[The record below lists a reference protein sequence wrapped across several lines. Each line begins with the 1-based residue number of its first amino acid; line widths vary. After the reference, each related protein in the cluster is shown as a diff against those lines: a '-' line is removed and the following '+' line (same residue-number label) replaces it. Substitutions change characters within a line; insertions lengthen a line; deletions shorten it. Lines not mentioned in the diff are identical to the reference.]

1 MTSRLMTTA
10 LLAVFALAGSLT
22 FSIREAAAQN
32 PLPVLDS
39 PSTGNGDALVT
50 IIAFYDFQCP
60 FSYRASGTIDELTRE
75 YGQDKVR
82 VVVKH
87 LPLAYHDEADPAAR
101 AAIAA
106 HKQGKFWRMHD
117 FLFKHQTEFK
127 RYNVDEY
134 MTTAAGFIGL
144 DQTQFAKDY
153 KSSDT
158 RKLLDRDK
166 ELAANV
172 GARGTPHFFINGIRI
187 SGAQPIHKFKELID
201 AELAT
206 TKALISKGEATRSN
220 IYEKRA
226 AVNYRDPEP
235 PKPEPKDPDPPK
247 PYKPPGSKVSDVQID
262 PAKHPILG
270 NSKKALVTIVIFS
283 DFQCPFCK
291 RAVPTLEQIEE
302 EYGSDVRFVF
312 RHLPLPF
319 HKQAEPAARAAWAAQ
334 QQGKFWEM
342 HDLLFENQ
350 KAMKDNPEIFVKLAN
365 DLGLN
370 IKKFE
375 RDFESDKAKALV
387 KEDNAYAAKVG
398 ARGTPNFFINGIQLI
413 GAQPLPRFKEEI
425 DRQIEIARDLKREDK
440 KLSGEKLYKATVK
453 HNLDN
458 YKPEPPP
465 EKPAEVLDAK
475 TYADLKKYAS
485 KGAPVKGNLKKA
497 KVIIYEFTDLQCP
510 YCNRAS
516 STLDQLEEE
525 YGDRIAIVSLAK
537 PLPFHREAEPAA
549 RAALAAG
556 KQGKFWEMRALLFEN
571 QRQMKGNPE
580 LFVKLANDL
589 GLDIKKFERDMKDP
603 AIAKQV
609 KADLEMADKLGV
621 RGTPTFFVNNKRL
634 VGAQPF
640 DKFKSTID
648 KELE

>member
-10 LLAVFALAGSLT
+10 LLTVFALAGSLT

-39 PSTGNGDALVT
+39 PSTGNEDALVT
-50 IIAFYDFQCP
+50 IIAFSDFQCP
-60 FSYRASGTIDELTRE
+60 FCSRAAGTLDEVKKQ
-75 YGQDKVR
+75 YGQDEVR
-82 VVVKH
+82 IVFKH
-87 LPLAYHDEADPAAR
+87 LPLSFHKEADEAAR
-101 AAIAA
+101 ASIAA
-106 HKQGKFWRMHD
+106 QNQGKFWRMHD
-117 FLFKHQTEFK
+117 FLFENQTEFK
-127 RYNVDEY
+127 SYDVDQY
-134 MTTAAGFIGL
+134 MMTSAGFIGL
-144 DQTQFAKDY
+144 DQKQFEKDY
-153 KSSDT
+153 KDPAT
-158 RKLLDRDK
+158 QKVIDRDTA
-166 ELAANV
+166 LAAKV
-172 GARGTPHFFINGIRI
+172 GARGTPHFFINGIRL
-187 SGAQPIHKFKELID
+187 SGAQPINKFKALID
-201 AELAT
+201 AELAAT
-206 TKALISKGEATRSN
+206 EALISKGKATRSN

-226 AVNYRDPEP
+226 IANYKAPEL
-235 PKPEPKDPDPPK
+235 PK
-247 PYKPPGSKVSDVQID
+247 PYKPPGTTVSNVEID
-262 PAKHPILG
+262 PARHPILG

-291 RAVPTLEQIEE
+291 RAVPTLEQIEK
-302 EYGSDVRFVF
+302 EYGNDVRFVF

-342 HDLLFENQ
+342 HDLLFESQ
-350 KAMKDNPEIFVKLAN
+350 TEFRSLPNPEYWLSLAN
-365 DLGLN
+365 KLGLDVGR
-370 IKKFE
+370 FE
-375 RDFESDKAKALV
+375 RDFESSAAKKAV
-387 KEDNAYAAKVG
+387 EEDAAYASKVG
-398 ARGTPNFFINGIQLI
+398 ARGTPNFFINGIQVT
-413 GAQPLPRFKEEI
+413 GAQPFPRFKDEI
-425 DRQIEIARDLKREDK
+425 DKQIEIARDLKREDK

-453 HNLDN
+453 YNLDN
-458 YKPEPPP
+458 HKPEPPP

-589 GLDIKKFERDMKDP
+589 GLNIKKFERDMNDP

-621 RGTPTFFVNNKRL
+621 SGTPTFFVNNKRL

-640 DKFKSTID
+640 DRFKSTID